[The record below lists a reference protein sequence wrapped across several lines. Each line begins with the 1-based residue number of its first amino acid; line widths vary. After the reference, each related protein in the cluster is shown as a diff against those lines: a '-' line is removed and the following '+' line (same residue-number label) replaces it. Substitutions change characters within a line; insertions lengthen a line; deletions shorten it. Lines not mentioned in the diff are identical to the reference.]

1 VTSRNPNEA
10 MNFGLEEHV
19 EHATRYR
26 RAREFFDAV
35 TGLWDSWADD
45 AFVRDVEAGIYF
57 DPEKLHILN
66 HQGEFLRVRGPLNV
80 ARPIQGWPV
89 IVQAGASEAGRQLAA
104 ETAEVIFAAGN
115 NLAGA
120 RAFYADVKGRMEI
133 SGVVRRPKVG
143 ERGEQIAVGSY
154 LILRHFPVCEDS
166 QEGIDGVVSE
176 RPAIVREG
184 CPVRGIIGQDLRQH
198 CPCHQPCFLRRIPTR
213 VLQCAR
219 ANASTKPASSAG
231 SPAR

>member
-1 VTSRNPNEA
+1 

-19 EHATRYR
+19 EHAMRYR

-89 IVQAGASEAGRQLAA
+89 IVQAGASEAGRRPPPPAPA
-104 ETAEVIFAAGN
+104 
-115 NLAGA
+115 NLFSA
-120 RAFYADVKGRMEI
+120 R
-133 SGVVRRPKVG
+133 PTT
-143 ERGEQIAVGSY
+143 
-154 LILRHFPVCEDS
+154 P
-166 QEGIDGVVSE
+166 
-176 RPAIVREG
+176 
-184 CPVRGIIGQDLRQH
+184 
-198 CPCHQPCFLRRIPTR
+198 HQRARSIPHP
-213 VLQCAR
+213 Q
-219 ANASTKPASSAG
+219 S
-231 SPAR
+231 